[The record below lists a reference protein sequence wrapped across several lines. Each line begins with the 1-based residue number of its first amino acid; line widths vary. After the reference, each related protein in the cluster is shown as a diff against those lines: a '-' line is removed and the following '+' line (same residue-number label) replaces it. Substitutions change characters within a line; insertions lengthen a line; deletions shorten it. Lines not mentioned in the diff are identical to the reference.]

1 MQKQPLQAWISL
13 LILAALWGSSFILI
27 KRGLVGL
34 TPWELGALRMVAA
47 SVFLLPVAI
56 SRLKRVEKEHWKFL
70 ASVGLLGSL
79 IPGFLFAFAQMRIDS
94 AIAGVVNALTP
105 IFTILIG
112 LMIYKQKHPTRIF
125 LGILIGFVGTTILA
139 LAGKSGGIAF
149 NSYVFFIVLATICYG
164 ANTNIIK
171 HHLNKLQA
179 LTVTA
184 VSLLIAGP
192 VAVVYLFGFTDFLSK
207 VISSPDVQLAA
218 GYTALLGIMST
229 AIALSLFNRILQI
242 TDPVF
247 ASSVTY
253 LIPIVAVIWG
263 VIDNESLLP
272 MHFIG
277 MGTIVLGVY
286 ITNRMRT

>member
-1 MQKQPLQAWISL
+1 M
-13 LILAALWGSSFILI
+13 ILAALWGSSFILI

-112 LMIYKQKHPTRIF
+112 LLVYKQKHPARIF

-171 HHLNKLQA
+171 YHLNKLQA

-192 VAVVYLFGFTDFLSK
+192 VAVVYLFGFTDFLTK

-229 AIALSLFNRILQI
+229 AIALSLFNKILQI

-263 VIDNESLLP
+263 VIDNETLLP

-277 MGTIVLGVY
+277 MGAIVLGVY
-286 ITNRMRT
+286 ITNQLRR